1 MSVHALKTRLI
12 EFGRHAARRRAE
24 RGLGKPETFNFLG
37 FTHICGRTRNG
48 AFALQRLTRRDRMQA
63 ALCRIKSSCIETGIM
78 RSRTKG
84 RSYGRWCRGTSRIT
98 LCPPTPDA

>member
-1 MSVHALKTRLI
+1 
-12 EFGRHAARRRAE
+12 
-24 RGLGKPETFNFLG
+24 
-37 FTHICGRTRNG
+37 
-48 AFALQRLTRRDRMQA
+48 MQA